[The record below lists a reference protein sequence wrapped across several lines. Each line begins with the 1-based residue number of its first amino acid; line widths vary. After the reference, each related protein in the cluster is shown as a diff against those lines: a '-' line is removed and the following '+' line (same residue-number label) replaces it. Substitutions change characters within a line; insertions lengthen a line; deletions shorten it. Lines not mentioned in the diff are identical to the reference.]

1 PLRAAPDRPAPDLRR
16 PAGAARRSARAAP
29 RRDLG
34 RDRQV
39 TVAGA
44 RSAWRWIGG
53 RGAATRAPA
62 RWAARWP
69 PAGAARRA
77 WGGPLRGRRLE
88 SPLGRERRSG
98 RQTRCRVA

>member
-1 PLRAAPDRPAPDLRR
+1 HSSKVTDGRGRARRPPPSRGRAPRRAAPERPAPDLRR

-77 WGGPLRGRRLE
+77 WGGPL
-88 SPLGRERRSG
+88 
-98 RQTRCRVA
+98 